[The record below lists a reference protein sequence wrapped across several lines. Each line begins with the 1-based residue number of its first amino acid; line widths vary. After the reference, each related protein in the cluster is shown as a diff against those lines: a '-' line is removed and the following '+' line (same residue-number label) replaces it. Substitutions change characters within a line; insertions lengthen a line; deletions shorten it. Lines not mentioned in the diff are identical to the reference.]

1 MKPTV
6 RAFIAVEISPSIR
19 AETRKTLRPVTAAYP
34 NAKWAEEEDFRVV
47 LKSLGTV
54 RTIDLHR
61 VVEAVERGCRK
72 FEQFDLV
79 FEGLGAFP
87 NVESPRSIWIGVRE
101 GTREIRE
108 LARRIE
114 AELAELG
121 YPPENR
127 EFTPRLTVG
136 RARQKD
142 RESGFEGGL
151 GRMIFERS
159 NVFFGS
165 SPVDAVFVYSSEL
178 ERGGPKYAALA
189 EIPLSPIGVDD
200 GEEPFDPKAFDDEAD
215 AALHDA
221 SRLEFAGQ
229 FQEKLDANF
238 DVDAL
243 DADVEAELRQICG
256 AEFAGRSKNGK
267 KTRADGPNGR
277 KTGKTGPFRADG
289 KMSKRSI
296 SIPKFDDVPELDDL
310 DLSAFAD
317 FTNSGGVKPGRA
329 GRRPPKK

>member
-6 RAFIAVEISPSIR
+6 RAFIAVEIAPSIR
-19 AETRKTLRPVTAAYP
+19 NEARKTLRPVMEAYP
-34 NAKWAEEEDFRVV
+34 NVKWVEEENFHVT
-47 LKSLGTV
+47 LKFLGTV
-54 RTIDLHR
+54 PTVDLHR
-61 VVEAVERGCRK
+61 VVAAVERGCRK

-79 FEGLGAFP
+79 FEGVGAFP
-87 NVESPRSIWIGVRE
+87 NPDAPRSIWIGVRE

-127 EFTPRLTVG
+127 EFTPHLTLG

-142 RESGFEGGL
+142 RESGVDGGL

-165 SPVDAVFVYSSEL
+165 SPVDAVLVYSSEL
-178 ERGGPKYAALA
+178 ERGGPKYDVLA

-200 GEEPFDPKAFDDEAD
+200 EEEAFDPKAFDDEAD
-215 AALHDA
+215 AALRAA
-221 SRLEFAGQ
+221 SQIEFAGE
-229 FQEKLDANF
+229 FQEKIDANF

-243 DADVEAELRQICG
+243 DADLEAELRQICG
-256 AEFAGRSKNGK
+256 ADFAKRSQNKKSFGGVTNSRAHGKNGGRNPG
-267 KTRADGPNGR
+267 TPN
-277 KTGKTGPFRADG
+277 KPVAP
-289 KMSKRSI
+289 
-296 SIPKFDDVPELDDL
+296 PKFDDVPELDDV
-310 DLSAFAD
+310 DFADFAD
-317 FTNSGGVKPGRA
+317 FTKSNNVKPSA
-329 GRRPPKK
+329 SNRRTRKK

>member
-19 AETRKTLRPVTAAYP
+19 NEARKTLRPVMQAYP
-34 NAKWAEEEDFRVV
+34 NVKWVEEENFHVT
-47 LKSLGTV
+47 LKFLGTV
-54 RTIDLHR
+54 PTTELHR
-61 VVEAVERGCRK
+61 VVAAVERGCRK

-79 FEGLGAFP
+79 FEGVGAFP
-87 NVESPRSIWIGVRE
+87 NAESPRSIWIGVRE
-101 GTREIRE
+101 GAREIRE
-108 LARRIE
+108 LARRVE

-127 EFTPRLTVG
+127 EFTPHLTLG

-142 RESGFEGGL
+142 RESGAEGGL

-165 SPVDAVFVYSSEL
+165 SPVDAVIVYSSEL
-178 ERGGPKYAALA
+178 SRDGAKYEPLA

-200 GEEPFDPKAFDDEAD
+200 EEAFDPKALDDEAD
-215 AALHDA
+215 AALRAA
-221 SRLEFAGQ
+221 SQIEFAGQ
-229 FQEKLDANF
+229 FQEKIDANF

-256 AEFAGRSKNGK
+256 ADFAGRNGK
-267 KTRADGPNGR
+267 KKRANGPNGGR
-277 KTGKTGPFRADG
+277 GGRRVDGKT
-289 KMSKRSI
+289 SKKPATL
-296 SIPKFDDVPELDDL
+296 PKFDDVPELDDL
-310 DLSAFAD
+310 DFSD
-317 FTNSGGVKPGRA
+317 FTDFAQSGEITPNRS
-329 GRRPPKK
+329 GRRSPKK

>member
-19 AETRKTLRPVTAAYP
+19 NEARKTLRPVTQAYP
-34 NAKWAEEEDFRVV
+34 NVKWVEEENFHVT
-47 LKSLGTV
+47 LKFLGTV
-54 RTIDLHR
+54 PTTDLHR
-61 VVEAVERGCRK
+61 VVAAVERGCRK

-79 FEGLGAFP
+79 FEGVGAFP
-87 NVESPRSIWIGVRE
+87 NAESPRSIWIGVRE
-101 GTREIRE
+101 GAREIRE

-127 EFTPRLTVG
+127 EFTPHLTVG

-142 RESGFEGGL
+142 RESGVDGGL

-159 NVFFGS
+159 NVFFGA
-165 SPVDAVFVYSSEL
+165 SPVDAVLVYSSEL
-178 ERGGPKYAALA
+178 ERGGPKYDVLA
-189 EIPLSPIGVDD
+189 EIPLSPIGVD
-200 GEEPFDPKAFDDEAD
+200 EEEAFDPKAFDDEAD
-215 AALHDA
+215 DALRAA
-221 SRLEFAGQ
+221 SQIEFAGQ
-229 FQEKLDANF
+229 FQEKLDAHF

-256 AEFAGRSKNGK
+256 ADFAGRNGK
-267 KTRADGPNGR
+267 KTRSTPSNGGRNGR
-277 KTGKTGPFRADG
+277 RPDGKTP
-289 KMSKRSI
+289 KKPVSL
-296 SIPKFDDVPELDDL
+296 PKFEDVPELDDL

-317 FTNSGGVKPGRA
+317 FTKSSGVKASRP

>member
-19 AETRKTLRPVTAAYP
+19 TEARKTLRPVMEAYP
-34 NAKWAEEEDFRVV
+34 NVKWVEEENFHVT
-47 LKSLGTV
+47 LKFLGTV
-54 RTIDLHR
+54 PTVDLHR
-61 VVEAVERGCRK
+61 VVAAVERGCRK

-79 FEGLGAFP
+79 FEGVGAFP
-87 NVESPRSIWIGVRE
+87 NAEAPRSIWIGVRE

-114 AELAELG
+114 AELAEIG

-127 EFTPRLTVG
+127 EFTPHLTLG

-142 RESGFEGGL
+142 RESGVDGGL

-165 SPVDAVFVYSSEL
+165 SPVDAVLVYSSEL
-178 ERGGPKYAALA
+178 ERGGPKYDVLA

-200 GEEPFDPKAFDDEAD
+200 EEAFDPKALDDEAD
-215 AALHDA
+215 AALRAA
-221 SRLEFAGQ
+221 SQVEFAGQ
-229 FQEKLDANF
+229 FQEKIDANF

-243 DADVEAELRQICG
+243 DAGLEAELREICG
-256 AEFAGRSKNGK
+256 ADFAKRSKNQKTSGGSSGRRFGK
-267 KTRADGPNGR
+267 NNGR
-277 KTGKTGPFRADG
+277 GQKTP
-289 KMSKRSI
+289 SKPVAP
-296 SIPKFDDVPELDDL
+296 PKFDDVPELDEVDFA
-310 DLSAFAD
+310 DFAD
-317 FTNSGGVKPGRA
+317 FTKFNNVKPTA
-329 GRRPPKK
+329 PNRRPRRK